1 VRFAALVLL
10 LATTP
15 AAMADDCRTAV
26 RGYFSAT
33 GAVAEAMKLVD
44 VGTKGWK
51 DIKADDANRTAY
63 DAANTALGTYAN
75 AVDAYATAV
84 KAAEPHVNT
93 CNASG
98 DLPAA
103 DLATLTAASESALG
117 VLDSGQAYLK
127 AYAVVAPAAPAPAAP
142 APATK

>member
-1 VRFAALVLL
+1 VKFVVLALL
-10 LATTP
+10 LGTTS
-15 AAMADDCRTAV
+15 AAMADDCRTAA

-44 VGTKGWK
+44 TGTKGWSA
-51 DIKADDANRTAY
+51 IKVDDANRTAY
-63 DAANTALGTYAN
+63 DAANTALGAYAT

-84 KAAEPHVNT
+84 KAAEPHIAT
-93 CNASG
+93 CNAKG

-103 DLATLTAASESALG
+103 DLATLTTASQSALA

-127 AYAVVAPAAPAPAAP
+127 AYTAVQPPVAP
-142 APATK
+142 K

>member
-1 VRFAALVLL
+1 MKFVVLALL
-10 LATTP
+10 LGTTS
-15 AAMADDCRTAV
+15 AAMADDCRTAA

-44 VGTKGWK
+44 TGTKGWK
-51 DIKADDANRTAY
+51 DIKVDDANRTAY
-63 DAANTALGTYAN
+63 DAANTALGAYAT

-84 KAAEPHVNT
+84 KAAEPHIAT
-93 CNASG
+93 CNAKG

-103 DLATLTAASESALG
+103 DLATLTTASQSALA

-127 AYAVVAPAAPAPAAP
+127 AYTAVQPPAAP
-142 APATK
+142 K